1 LNNIYEDFIKYLK
14 EKESLLTGY
23 TEKHRIV
30 PGHSGGKY
38 ENGNIVLVSFLDH
51 CLAHFYRYLAYQNPT
66 DLYAYHKMKGDTEEA
81 RISRSKTGGEAA
93 RNIIAGCFKDY
104 KCREETLIKP
114 QKSAYYNKE
123 IQSSN
128 GKKRKKQLLDEG
140 FFSTENQKIRGK
152 KGAEVN
158 RINGTGGFDPKN
170 LEKARKKQKELG
182 AGVYDKRFQKTM
194 SLRRWGVVIDCE
206 RIFFDNDMRTS
217 LSETFVDYH
226 IQYSTSNKYNN

>member
-1 LNNIYEDFIKYLK
+1 MNNIYEDFIKYLK

>member
-1 LNNIYEDFIKYLK
+1 MNNIYEDFILHLK
-14 EKESLLTGY
+14 EKESILSGY

-38 ENGNIVLVSFLDH
+38 NKDNVVLVSFSDH
-51 CLAHFYRYLAYQNPT
+51 CLAHFYRYLAYTNSI
-66 DLYAYHKMKGDTEEA
+66 DLYAYHKMIGDTEQA
-81 RISRSKTGGEAA
+81 RISRAKSGGESA
-93 RNIIAGCFKDY
+93 RTIMVGCFKDY

-128 GKKRKKQLLDEG
+128 GRKRKQQLLDEG
-140 FFSTENQKIRGK
+140 FYSSEKQKIRGK

-158 RINGTGGFDPKN
+158 RMNRTGAFDPKN

-182 AGVYDKRFQKTM
+182 VSVYDITFQKLM
-194 SLRRWGVVIDCE
+194 SLKRWGVVID
-206 RIFFDNDMRTS
+206 RNRLYFDNELRIS
-217 LSETFVDYH
+217 LSETFVNYH
-226 IQYSTSNKYNN
+226 IHYSISNKYNN